1 MGGQCGFSNIHL
13 RMQFLSLLLLLP
25 IASWAMSVGNEDAM
39 SFFPVPDPRS
49 DYSFGEGGRPRMGKR
64 EYGFADGGRPRM
76 GKRDPVEDSDLL
88 DGGLGQNGMMT
99 PLWFHPTRTDPSV
112 EIAPVIRLSKRRSNY
127 IPSFE
132 PPLRNYYV
140 QTQNFKGQEKEEK
153 KRGGLRT
160 RLGRML

>member
-1 MGGQCGFSNIHL
+1 MGGQGGFSNIHL

-25 IASWAMSVGNEDAM
+25 IAIWAMSVGNEDAM

-64 EYGFADGGRPRM
+64 EYSFADGGRPRM
-76 GKRDPVEDSDLL
+76 GKREYGFA
-88 DGGLGQNGMMT
+88 DGGR
-99 PLWFHPTRTDPSV
+99 P
-112 EIAPVIRLSKRRSNY
+112 RLSKRRSNY

-132 PPLRNYYV
+132 PLLRNYYV

>member
-76 GKRDPVEDSDLL
+76 GKRDPVEDVDLL
-88 DGGLGQNGMMT
+88 DG
-99 PLWFHPTRTDPSV
+99 V

-132 PPLRNYYV
+132 PLLRNYYV